1 MTDKLQKRES
11 VTAGSGLDFVIS
23 DGSLDRHG
31 TRINPKG
38 WDLQNFKRNPIALF
52 GHDSRFPIG
61 TWSNVRTEGD
71 NLVATLKPADK
82 GTSDRIDEINSLID
96 QGVLRAT
103 SVGFN
108 VIKFGTA
115 GKDDYDFLEQELLEV
130 SVVSV
135 GSNTNALAKA
145 RSLNISP
152 ETLSLVFGESANER
166 RGTVANPGK
175 SAAKPPVTKR
185 STTMSTLSQR
195 IEALQAAIVAKR
207 DKLVD
212 LTNAETIDNDAVE
225 ELNTQIEGDER
236 TLAALKTSE
245 QRIGINAEHQ
255 RGNTAAPAVARAP
268 LSRSRDLGGMDIL
281 VRAITA
287 AGIAHFGK
295 QPLERVLE
303 QRYDNHVAT
312 AQMAKIMARS
322 DQTIGTTTVS
332 GWASELVQSVNQG
345 FLDAL
350 MPYSIYPALRAKGIG
365 LNFDGIG
372 TVVIPGRTAGGAG
385 GGFVAEGS
393 PIRVGRITTNSVSM
407 TPKKLGVI
415 VAFSR
420 ELAKRSTPA
429 IEALVRQA
437 ILEDTAVILDAALT
451 DATASS
457 SARPAGLLNGVAA
470 ASVGYGGGDY
480 QAVLADFKTLL
491 APFFSANAADNI
503 VVLMNPAQGLALS
516 MMPGPDGVI
525 GSFMGAIRDRVT
537 FLESTSVT
545 SARLIALRASDFA
558 TAMGDAP
565 EFDVSEQATIHME
578 DTTPLEIVSGTG
590 PTTADPVRSLWQT
603 ATIGVRMIQDISWK
617 MRRSGMVQWI
627 NGTTW

>member
-1 MTDKLQKRES
+1 MKMLHRTS
-11 VTAGSGLDFVIS
+11 VSAGEGLDFVIS

-38 WDLQNFKRNPIALF
+38 WDLTNFKKNPIALF
-52 GHDSRFPIG
+52 AHDSRFPIG
-61 TWSNVRTEGD
+61 SWSNIRTEGD
-71 NLVATLKPADK
+71 KLVATLTLAAK
-82 GTSDRIDEINSLID
+82 GTSQRIDEIISLVE
-96 QGVLRAT
+96 QRVLRAT
-103 SVGFN
+103 SVGFS

-115 GKDDYDFLEQELLEV
+115 GKDDYDFIEQELYEV

-145 RSLNISP
+145 RALNLSS
-152 ETLSLVFGESANER
+152 ETLSFVFGESANER
-166 RGTVANPGK
+166 RGTVTNPGE
-175 SAAKPPVTKR
+175 SAAKPPVNRNQPVMK
-185 STTMSTLSQR
+185 TLAQR
-195 IEALQAAIVAKR
+195 IEEMQAAIVAKR
-207 DKLVD
+207 DKLVE
-212 LTNAETIDNDAVE
+212 LTSAEEADVSALE
-225 ELNTQIEGDER
+225 ELNTQIANDER
-236 TLAALKTSE
+236 TLAALTTSE
-245 QRIGINAEHQ
+245 QRIAINTDQ
-255 RGNTAAPAVARAP
+255 RGSQPANGGARPP
-268 LSRSRDLGGMDIL
+268 LARTGRELGGMDLL
-281 VRAITA
+281 VRAVTA

-303 QRYDNHVAT
+303 QRYDNHRAT
-312 AQMAKIMARS
+312 TELAKIMARA

-332 GWASELVQSVNQG
+332 GWASELVQTVNQG
-345 FLDAL
+345 FLEAL

-407 TPKKLGVI
+407 SPKKLGVI

-457 SARPAGLLNGVAA
+457 TARPAGLLNGVSAVA
-470 ASVGYGGGDY
+470 NGYGGGDY
-480 QAVLADFKTLL
+480 QAVLADFKALL
-491 APFFSANAADNI
+491 APFFAANAADNI

-525 GSFMGAIRDRVT
+525 GSFMGAIRERVT

-545 SARLIALRASDFA
+545 AGRLIALRASDFA
-558 TAMGDAP
+558 TALGDAP

-578 DTTPLEIVSGTG
+578 DASPLEIVSGSG

-617 MRRSGMVQWI
+617 MRRGGMVQWI
-627 NGTTW
+627 DGTSW

>member
-1 MTDKLQKRES
+1 MKVLHRTS
-11 VTAGSGLDFVIS
+11 VSAGEGLDFVIS

-38 WDLQNFKRNPIALF
+38 WDLTNFKKNPIALF

-61 TWSNVRTEGD
+61 TWSDMRTEGD
-71 NLVATLKPADK
+71 RLVATLKPAAK
-82 GTSDRIDEINSLID
+82 GTSQRIDEIISLIE

-103 SVGFN
+103 SVGFS

-115 GKDDYDFLEQELLEV
+115 GKDQYDYLEQELLEA

-145 RSLNISP
+145 RALNLSS

-166 RGTVANPGK
+166 RGTVADPGE
-175 SAAKPPVTKR
+175 SAAKPPVNYR
-185 STTMSTLSQR
+185 SSTMTLSQKIEAAQARLNELKDRLKELDDAETRDNTAITEVQDR
-195 IEALQAAIVAKR
+195 IEAAAEDLASLQR
-207 DKLVD
+207 S
-212 LTNAETIDNDAVE
+212 
-225 ELNTQIEGDER
+225 ER
-236 TLAALKTSE
+236 LIGLGTE
-245 QRIGINAEHQ
+245 QRATPSNKAGA
-255 RGNTAAPAVARAP
+255 RPALAVAG
-268 LSRSRDLGGMDIL
+268 RDLGGMDIL
-281 VRAITA
+281 VRAVTA

-303 QRYDNHVAT
+303 QRYDNHRPTVEL
-312 AQMAKIMARS
+312 AKIMARS

-345 FLDAL
+345 FLEAL
-350 MPYSIYPALRAKGIG
+350 MPFSIYPALRARGIG

-407 TPKKLGVI
+407 SPKKLGVI

-457 SARPAGLLNGVAA
+457 TARPAGLLNGVSAVAA
-470 ASVGYGGGDY
+470 GYGGGDY
-480 QAVLADFKTLL
+480 LAVLADFKALL
-491 APFFSANAADNI
+491 APFFAANAADNI

-525 GSFMGAIRDRVT
+525 GSFMGAIRERVT

-545 SARLIALRASDFA
+545 AGRLIALRASDFA
-558 TAMGDAP
+558 TALGDAP

-578 DTTPLEIVSGTG
+578 DATPLEIVSGTG